1 MEVGDILRVCII
13 LVGFLLL
20 CVTVTSLAKRRMT
33 ETFCMI
39 WGGVSFLVILAGIM
53 LRPVILKNYISTTGL
68 VILSLVAFCIICGA
82 YFLSTMISDLTR
94 KNRELAIQVSL
105 LKRECEKNKERL
117 DKMEGRSADEKDSNH
132 N

>member
-1 MEVGDILRVCII
+1 M
-13 LVGFLLL
+13 
-20 CVTVTSLAKRRMT
+20 
-33 ETFCMI
+33 
-39 WGGVSFLVILAGIM
+39 VILAGIL
-53 LRPVILKNYISTTGL
+53 LRPVLLKNYISTAGM
-68 VILSLVAFCIICGA
+68 VIVSMVGFCFICGA

-117 DKMEGRSADEKDSNH
+117 DKMEGKLADEEGTDH